1 METVQSALI
10 PGSNDPA
17 VVMDIY
23 RHLLAAALIGND
35 AKRDTRVD
43 TPFFWYDAMM
53 CTEVPDYASLFKQHS
68 NIVQSAVS
76 LR

>member
-43 TPFFWYDAMM
+43 TLIFDPFSGTM
-53 CTEVPDYASLFKQHS
+53 P
-68 NIVQSAVS
+68 
-76 LR
+76 